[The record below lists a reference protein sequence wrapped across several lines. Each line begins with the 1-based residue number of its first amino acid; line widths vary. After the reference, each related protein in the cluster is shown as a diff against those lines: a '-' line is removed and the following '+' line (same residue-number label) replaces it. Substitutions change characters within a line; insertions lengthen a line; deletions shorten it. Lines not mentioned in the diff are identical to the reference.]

1 MKKFHFKDKKSEEY
15 FKWKIYGRMSK
26 EKLLKFWLDAFDL
39 IVFLVLVFW
48 IILFIRLFIGTPYTV
63 VWVSMMPTFESSDW
77 IIVEKIT
84 QRFWNLE
91 RWDVVVFVPQGK
103 DIPYIKRIIGLP
115 WETVKF
121 VDNKTFICNDE
132 TPESDVQAEN
142 GQYCYKLEENYTY
155 PDVDTIP
162 QWEKTEFE
170 VTNGYFVMWD
180 NRGHTSDSL
189 SCFSRQCY
197 QWANYLVSDQYL
209 IWKVMVRL
217 FPKFTVF

>member
-1 MKKFHFKDKKSEEY
+1 
-15 FKWKIYGRMSK
+15 MSK

-39 IVFLVLVFW
+39 IVFLILVFW
-48 IILFIRLFIGTPYTV
+48 IILFIRLFIWTPYTV
-63 VWVSMMPTFESSDW
+63 VGVSMMPTFESNDW

-91 RWDVVVFVPQGK
+91 RGDVVVFVPQWK

-115 WETVKF
+115 GETVKF
-121 VDNKTFICNDE
+121 VDNKTYICNDE
-132 TPESDVQAEN
+132 TSESEIQAEN

-155 PDVDTIP
+155 PDVETIP
-162 QWEKTEFE
+162 QGEKTEFE
-170 VTNGYFVMWD
+170 VTNGYFVMGD

-197 QWANYLVSDQYL
+197 QWANYLVSDQYM
-209 IWKVMVRL
+209 IGKVMVRL